1 MYPESNPSSIPT
13 LLRDLRDETTT
24 LLRQEVALA
33 RTEVVESV
41 SRTGK
46 QLARL
51 AVGALVAYAGAIV
64 ALIGLGHL
72 LGAWFIHLG
81 MAPGIATWA
90 APTAVGLAVVL
101 IGWAML
107 GRARQALAHLDFSPR
122 ETLGSLRDNK
132 EWAARKLHAQS

>member
-1 MYPESNPSSIPT
+1 MQPDTSPPSIPA

-41 SRTGK
+41 SRTGA
-46 QLARL
+46 QLARI
-51 AVGALVAYAGAIV
+51 AAGALVAYAGVIV

-72 LGAWFIHLG
+72 LGAGFIRLG
-81 MAPGIATWA
+81 LEPGVATWA
-90 APTAVGLAVVL
+90 APTAVGVVVAL
-101 IGWAML
+101 IGWAL
-107 GRARQALAHLDFSPR
+107 VSKARHALANIDLKPR

-132 EWAARKLHAQS
+132 TWAASKLHPQS